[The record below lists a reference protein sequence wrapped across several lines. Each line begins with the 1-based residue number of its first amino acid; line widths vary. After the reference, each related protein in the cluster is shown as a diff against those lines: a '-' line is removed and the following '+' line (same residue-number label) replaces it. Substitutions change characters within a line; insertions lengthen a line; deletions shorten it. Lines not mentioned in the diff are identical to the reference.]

1 MTELES
7 SDLRKRNWR
16 NQQQPLQ
23 GFSAHFSDDA
33 VIGGGSARGSLDRL
47 AGGKLLIFKRVGE
60 SSDRDG
66 ISMGTRALR

>member
-1 MTELES
+1 MEEEEVAPVALS
-7 SDLRKRNWR
+7 
-16 NQQQPLQ
+16 
-23 GFSAHFSDDA
+23 
-33 VIGGGSARGSLDRL
+33 DRL